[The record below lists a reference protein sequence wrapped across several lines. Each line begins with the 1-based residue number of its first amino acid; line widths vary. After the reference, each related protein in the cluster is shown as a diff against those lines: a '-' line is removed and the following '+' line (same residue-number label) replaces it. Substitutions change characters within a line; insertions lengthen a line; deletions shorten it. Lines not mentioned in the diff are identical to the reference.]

1 MQVPLEAQVKFA
13 DQIVVVE
20 FGGRFPFEGN
30 LAVYD
35 DVAAIGDA
43 NGLREILLSH
53 EHGKLIVVLELLDR
67 IEGRLSATGA
77 TRAGTATP
85 KDAVK

>member
-1 MQVPLEAQVKFA
+1 VQVPLEAQVKFA

-43 NGLREILLSH
+43 NGL
-53 EHGKLIVVLELLDR
+53 
-67 IEGRLSATGA
+67 
-77 TRAGTATP
+77 
-85 KDAVK
+85 